1 MMCYAKTRLD
11 NLPSLTSRLELRF
24 GYWLDEYLRSGISGR
39 GGVRWVAALACARIG
54 YGFLE
59 VLMTFGSVTPMFFC
73 SPVEFCVY
81 NFCVE
86 FFVCWICML
95 ASVFIGV

>member
-39 GGVRWVAALACARIG
+39 GGVRWVTALACARIG

-59 VLMTFGSVTPMFFC
+59 VLMTFGSVTPMFFSFSC
-73 SPVEFCVY
+73 WCFFLY
-81 NFCVE
+81 NFRVLVMYAGLC
-86 FFVCWICML
+86 IYR
-95 ASVFIGV
+95 GVRVQ